1 MFASDDHRCSR
12 TDRCTLPAGCEPE
25 RVDVEASSGSPLV
38 LYRTELIDFM
48 VDFVEDQRAIV
59 VIRVVSHDVNHRVSI
74 EDVHHFDLF
83 EIDHCSTAGA
93 ARNIL
98 H

>member
-1 MFASDDHRCSR
+1 MSVSDDHRCLR
-12 TDRCTLPAGCEPE
+12 TDRCTLPAGYEPE
-25 RVDVEASSGSPLV
+25 RVDVEASNRLPSV

-48 VDFVEDQRAIV
+48 MDFVEDQRAIV
-59 VIRVVSHDVNHRVSI
+59 VVRVVSHDVNHRIPI
-74 EDVHHFDLF
+74 EDIHHFDLF
-83 EIDHCSTAGA
+83 EIDHCSTTGA

>member
-1 MFASDDHRCSR
+1 
-12 TDRCTLPAGCEPE
+12 
-25 RVDVEASSGSPLV
+25 
-38 LYRTELIDFM
+38 M

-59 VIRVVSHDVNHRVSI
+59 VIRVVTHDVNHRVSI

-83 EIDHCSTAGA
+83 EIDHCSTARA

-98 H
+98 Y